1 MFFLEIHIFF
11 FYFSSSFS
19 LLLVVFV
26 CVCVM
31 RMGGHVSHLV
41 HGGQR
46 ATSRSVLLLLAA
58 GVELGSSGLRIK
70 PFYSLSPELM
80 LLIECQSEPS
90 LYIKS
95 SVIFQQQIFQQ

>member
-1 MFFLEIHIFF
+1 MFFLEVHI

-19 LLLVVFV
+19 LLLLVFV
-26 CVCVM
+26 CVCVDM
-31 RMGGHVSHLV
+31 RMGGHVSHLM

-46 ATSRSVLLLLAA
+46 ATSRSVLLLLAE

-80 LLIECQSEPS
+80 LLIEPQSEPS

-95 SVIFQQQIFQQ
+95 SVIFQQ